1 MAFRVVGTTAAI
13 FTSYTAT
20 AAKDDRGLR
29 KLSKVLQRSIF
40 IIIVE
45 PQRKEKRPLLPY
57 LEA

>member
-1 MAFRVVGTTAAI
+1 MAFRVAGTTAAI
-13 FTSYTAT
+13 FTVYTAT

-29 KLSKVLQRSIF
+29 KLRKVLQRSIF
-40 IIIVE
+40 VIIVE

>member
-1 MAFRVVGTTAAI
+1 MALSVVGPTAAI
-13 FTSYTAT
+13 FTSYTST

-40 IIIVE
+40 VIIVE